1 MSEQRIRWGVLS
13 TARIA
18 QNTMIPAIMQAYNAE
33 IMAIASRNPK
43 VSEVAAKFAIP
54 NLYSSYE
61 DLLDDP
67 EVDAVYIPL
76 PNSLHKEWVM
86 KAADKGKHI
95 LCEKPIALSASET
108 REMIEHCQ
116 SKQVILMEA
125 FMYQFHPQH
134 QVVRDILSSGEIGQ
148 PKLMRAN
155 FSFMV
160 EDRAQDIRLD
170 PNLGGGSVYD
180 IGCYCIH
187 SIRNILKSEP
197 TRVYVHAPADP
208 DFKVDMTAIAMFEL
222 DNGMMAIFDCSF
234 DMVRRER
241 YEIVGTYGTIVV
253 PKAYNLPECFD
264 GEGTVIVEKENGVE
278 RIEKVYGHEYTLEIE
293 HFSQCVIDGVQPLYT
308 GKNILQNMKVIEACY
323 ESMRSGKWV
332 TVNNEIQC
340 KIY

>member
-1 MSEQRIRWGVLS
+1 MSDQRVRWGVLS

-18 QNTMIPAIMQAYNAE
+18 QNTMIPAIMQANNAA
-33 IMAIASRNPK
+33 IIAIASQNPK
-43 VSEVAAKFAIP
+43 VSEVVAKFSIP
-54 NLYSSYE
+54 NFYSSYE
-61 DLLDDP
+61 ELLEDP

-95 LCEKPIALSASET
+95 LCEKPIALSVSET
-108 REMIEHCQ
+108 KEMIEHCQ
-116 SKQVILMEA
+116 RKQVILMEA

-134 QVVRDILSSGEIGQ
+134 QVVKNILFSGEIGQ

-155 FSFMV
+155 FSFLI

-170 PNLGGGSVYD
+170 PKLGGGSIYD

-187 SIRNILKSEP
+187 SIRNILNSEP
-197 TRVYVHAPADP
+197 IRVYVHAPADP
-208 DFKVDMTAIAMFEL
+208 EFKVEMTAIAMFEL

-241 YEIVGTYGTIVV
+241 YEIIATHGSIVV
-253 PKAYNLPECFD
+253 PKAYNLPEYFG
-264 GEGTVIVEKENGVE
+264 GEGTIIVEKENGEE

-293 HFSQCVIDGVQPLYT
+293 HFSQCVIDGVQPVYA
-308 GKNILQNMKVIEACY
+308 GQNIFKNMKVIEACY
-323 ESMRSGKWV
+323 ESMKSGKWV
-332 TVNNEIQC
+332 VL
-340 KIY
+340 

>member
-1 MSEQRIRWGVLS
+1 
-13 TARIA
+13 
-18 QNTMIPAIMQAYNAE
+18 MIPAIMQANNAE
-33 IMAIASRNPK
+33 IIAIASQNSK

-54 NLYSSYE
+54 NVYDSYE
-61 DLLDDP
+61 KLLDDS

-76 PNSLHKEWVM
+76 PNSLHMEWVK

-108 REMIEHCQ
+108 KEMIEHCQ

-134 QVVRDILSSGEIGQ
+134 QVVKDILSSGEIGQ
-148 PKLMRAN
+148 PRLMRAN
-155 FSFMV
+155 FSFML
-160 EDRAQDIRLD
+160 EDRAQDIRLN

-187 SIRNILKSEP
+187 SIRNILNSEP
-197 TRVYVHAPADP
+197 IRVYVHAPSDP
-208 DFKVDMTAIAMFEL
+208 DYKVDITAIAMIEL

-241 YEIVGTYGTIVV
+241 YEIVGTHGSIGV
-253 PKAYNLPECFD
+253 PKAYNLPEYFE
-264 GEGTVIVEKENGVE
+264 GEGIIIVEKDDGK

-293 HFSQCVIDGVQPLYT
+293 HFSQCVMDGVQPLYT
-308 GKNILQNMKVIEACY
+308 GQNILKNMKVIEACY

-332 TVNNEIQC
+332 TI
-340 KIY
+340 K